1 MGFGKKMILDF
12 LLNKNIGPPCVK
24 GATYGKKL
32 KKKKTASFDAYA
44 VAATEISFRVSLMRM
59 HQGAALQSA
68 SRKKEWAL

>member
-44 VAATEISFRVSLMRM
+44 SAV
-59 HQGAALQSA
+59 QSYFF
-68 SRKKEWAL
+68 